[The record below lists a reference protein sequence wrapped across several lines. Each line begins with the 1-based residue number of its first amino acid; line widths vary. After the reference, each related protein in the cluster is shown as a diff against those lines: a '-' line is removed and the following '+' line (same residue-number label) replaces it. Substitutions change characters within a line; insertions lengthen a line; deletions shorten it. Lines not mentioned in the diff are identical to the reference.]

1 MNQKYGEKAKLCWR
15 GTYSFIIYIKT
26 EDNNADI
33 AKEVET
39 RIDTSNYDLEG
50 PLAKEK
56 NEKVIGL
63 MKDGLCGKMM
73 KGFSTFIPKTYSY
86 LTNNSNGNE
95 KNIKAKGTKK
105 YVIKRKLKFED

>member
-1 MNQKYGEKAKLCWR
+1 
-15 GTYSFIIYIKT
+15 
-26 EDNNADI
+26 
-33 AKEVET
+33 
-39 RIDTSNYDLEG
+39 
-50 PLAKEK
+50 
-56 NEKVIGL
+56 

-73 KGFSTFIPKTYSY
+73 KDFSTFIPKTYSY